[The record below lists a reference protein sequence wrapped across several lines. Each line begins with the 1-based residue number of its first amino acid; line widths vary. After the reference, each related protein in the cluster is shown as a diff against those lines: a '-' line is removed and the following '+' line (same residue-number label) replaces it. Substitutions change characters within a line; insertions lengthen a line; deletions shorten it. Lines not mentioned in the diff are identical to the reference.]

1 MRAICAWCRADGRPA
16 DLGEREPLDDPRET
30 HGLCQ
35 RHLTQLL
42 AGLPSL
48 SFPGVQL
55 LIVVESGDRSLY
67 EYLSRVMAEVGG
79 VQVIVDRRH
88 GDRRQ
93 ERVSVSHERRQ
104 LDRRLHR
111 GASHSVGCT
120 FIRFGPGASPLSGPP
135 SFRTDR
141 LDPS

>member
-16 DLGEREPLDDPRET
+16 DLEEREPLDDPSET

-35 RHLTQLL
+35 RHLTELL

-48 SFPGVQL
+48 SFPGIQL

-79 VQVIVDRRH
+79 VEVIVDRRH
-88 GDRRQ
+88 ADRRR
-93 ERVSVSHERRQ
+93 ERFPVSQERRQ
-104 LDRRLHR
+104 LDRRRHR
-111 GASHSVGCT
+111 GAHHSMGCA
-120 FIRFGPGASPLSGPP
+120 FVRFGPGASPLSGPP
-135 SFRTDR
+135 SVQTDR